1 MMPRS
6 ATQLRQAFDQAFAE
20 PPRAR
25 QGPSVDLLAIRVGG
39 DAYALP
45 LSDIAGLFADK
56 PSTPLPTAVPAFLGI
71 AGLGSGVV
79 PVYDLR
85 ALLGYAVGAVPRWLI
100 VLAARPVALAFD
112 GFDGHLRL
120 AQTSI
125 AQPEQAAARPHVR
138 GLAQAG
144 DTLRPL
150 LDLPS
155 ILGAI
160 AQLAQGAAP
169 PPQPE

>member
-6 ATQLRQAFDQAFAE
+6 AAQLRQAFDQAFAE

-25 QGPSVDLLAIRVGG
+25 QGPSVDLLAISICG

-45 LSDIAGLFADK
+45 LGEIAGLFADK
-56 PSTPLPTAVPAFLGI
+56 QPTPLPTAVPAFLGL

-85 ALLGYAVGAVPRWLI
+85 ALLGYAGGGAPRWLV

-120 AQTSI
+120 AQARI
-125 AQPEQAAARPHVR
+125 AAPERSGARPHVR
-138 GLAQAG
+138 GLAQDRDA
-144 DTLRPL
+144 LRTI
-150 LDLPS
+150 LDLAS
-155 ILGAI
+155 VLGAI
-160 AQLAQGAAP
+160 EQLANGAISPSP
-169 PPQPE
+169 PE